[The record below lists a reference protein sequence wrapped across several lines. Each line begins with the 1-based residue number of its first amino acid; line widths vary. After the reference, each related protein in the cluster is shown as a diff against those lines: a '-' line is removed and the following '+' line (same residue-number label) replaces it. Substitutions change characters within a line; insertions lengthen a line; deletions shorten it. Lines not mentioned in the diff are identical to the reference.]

1 MHLNRFLFI
10 KEKLKKNKDYCFQ
23 FENKLNASFPITD
36 IISVGQSSET
46 CFTFGILQEKDN
58 KIYYLQD

>member
-10 KEKLKKNKDYCFQ
+10 KEKMKKNKDYCFQ

-46 CFTFGILQEKDN
+46 CFTFGIL
-58 KIYYLQD
+58 